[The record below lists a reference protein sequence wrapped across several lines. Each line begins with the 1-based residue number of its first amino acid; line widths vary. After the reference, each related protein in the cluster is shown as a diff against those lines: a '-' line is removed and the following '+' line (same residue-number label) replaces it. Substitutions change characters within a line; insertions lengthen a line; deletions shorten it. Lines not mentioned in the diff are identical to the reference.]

1 MKIFKDM
8 GNRLHRKCDSLTQP
22 QRRRVLIILSVVYL
36 IILSAFLPDGIRQE
50 KESFESLI
58 ENGIRPDSLAM
69 PELIQEETSNTK
81 GYGQGH

>member
-1 MKIFKDM
+1 MRQPYPTAAQVCPDHSFRCLSDF
-8 GNRLHRKCDSLTQP
+8 DS
-22 QRRRVLIILSVVYL
+22 RRHSLGFPAGRHQT
-36 IILSAFLPDGIRQE
+36 G